1 MFQKQREIQSFTCM
15 IRSAI
20 EGQNVKTALAVI
32 LNCNDSPCGNI
43 RGSLS
48 ASGKQGFIRVRTS
61 TTSVMF
67 GLLLTLLAQH
77 LSINFQRSSGI
88 WLIFW
93 GRRPRYLAHWICWR
107 KRIVLYYPVMNY
119 LFAPFRQLLT
129 KRPFKSKHKSNVI
142 MARPVGRCRSC
153 REKEAVEWKSPTWW
167 WRSWTRHTFRCSCCL
182 HQRKKLN

>member
-1 MFQKQREIQSFTCM
+1 MLQKQREIQSFTCM

-20 EGQNVKTALAVI
+20 DGQNVKTALGAV
-32 LNCNDSPCGNI
+32 LWNCDDLPCGNI

-88 WLIFW
+88 WLIFC

-107 KRIVLYYPVMNY
+107 KRIIY
-119 LFAPFRQLLT
+119 FPFSGQLLT
-129 KRPFKSKHKSNVI
+129 KRPFKSKQKSNVI

-182 HQRKKLN
+182 HQRKELK